1 MKKFSIIFLACLSL
15 AACQE
20 KADKALEVDEE
31 PVEVVENPAAE
42 GFNAEASD
50 EKAIAL
56 ADSVMQAMGGRP
68 AWDNTRYLSW
78 NFFGAR
84 ELLWDK
90 KTGRVRIE
98 VPNDFTV
105 YLIDMQ
111 ADTGRIMR
119 YGEEIS
125 HPDSVAKYVERGKQ
139 IWVNDSYWLFMPF
152 KLKDSGVTLTYAGKD
167 SMQSGAPAEVVEL
180 QFEEVGFTP
189 ENKYKVYIDPQDKLV
204 KQWAFYR
211 HASAD
216 TPNFITP
223 WEDYQRYG
231 DILLSGERGERDI
244 TDIAVYEEMPE
255 AAFTD
260 FEFQV
265 EGE

>member
-1 MKKFSIIFLACLSL
+1 MKKLSVLFISLLALS
-15 AACQE
+15 ACRE
-20 KADKALEVDEE
+20 SADKVMEAEE
-31 PVEVVENPAAE
+31 ETFVVVGNPAAD

-50 EKAIAL
+50 DKAIAL

-90 KTGRVRIE
+90 ETGRVRIE
-98 VPNDFTV
+98 VPNDFAI

-119 YGEEIS
+119 YGEEMTQ
-125 HPDSVAKYVERGKQ
+125 PDSVAKYVERGKQ
-139 IWVNDSYWLFMPF
+139 MWVNDSYWLLMPF

-167 SMQSGAPAEVVEL
+167 TMQSGAPAEVVQL

-189 ENKYKVYIDPQDKLV
+189 ENKYKVYIDPQDQLV

-211 HASAD
+211 QASAD

-231 DILLSGERGERDI
+231 NILLSGERGERDI
-244 TDIAVYEEMPE
+244 TDIAVYEEVPD

-260 FEFQV
+260 FDFQL
-265 EGE
+265 GEE